1 MWRIVA
7 VLPAVDVMATRIPV
21 MDWSLNYGYCKAASE
36 MTRRDMLEPITASP
50 GDVLDIRYA
59 VDGDMAGHDVYR
71 YPDET
76 SWNAC
81 DQAKATV
88 VEINPFAGG
97 GCRNA
102 SDFSCLRSTSGV
114 DISVDAEAGD
124 SMYLACSGM
133 HCVGGLKLRVDVVEA
148 GAAAAR
154 SNEPRDIV
162 VPAWTDDFGF
172 CDPPFDEVHRPHG
185 LESIYAFEGD
195 TLVFKYSVHHN
206 VWVAPNADVASSC
219 DFTPMSEIASTDAGG
234 ACSSDDSL
242 GPFGSDPVNLLAGDD
257 DARPWQ
263 EDCLR
268 SVEGFRYPLSL
279 DDSMGEALRDWP
291 GGWVGEGSSGATE
304 SYARS
309 AVTAGAVALHF
320 VCQIHDHCVNGQ
332 RVTVY
337 VLPRPA
343 AASSRG
349 ASSSSFDDATE
360 LYTLIALLVMIVLL
374 LVVVGVLARRVR
386 ALGSGERHVELRE
399 CDSVR
404 TEHNAAQC

>member
-1 MWRIVA
+1 MRRIL
-7 VLPAVDVMATRIPV
+7 LPVWVAVDVMATRIPV

-36 MTRRDMLEPITASP
+36 MTRRDMLEPIIASP

-81 DQAKATV
+81 DETKATV
-88 VEINPFAGG
+88 VENDPLAGG

-114 DISVDAEAGD
+114 DVTVDVEAGGR
-124 SMYLACSGM
+124 MYLACSGM
-133 HCVGGLKLRVDVVEA
+133 HCIGGLKLRVDVVA
-148 GAAAAR
+148 ANAAAH

-195 TLVFKYSVHHN
+195 TLVFKYSTHHN
-206 VWVAPNADVASSC
+206 VWVAPDADGARSC
-219 DFTPMSEIASTDAGG
+219 DFSTMSEIASTEAGG
-234 ACSSDDSL
+234 KCGSDDSL
-242 GPFGSDPVNLLAGDD
+242 GPFGSTSINLLGGDD
-257 DARPWQ
+257 DATPWQ
-263 EDCLR
+263 DECLR
-268 SVEGFRYPLSL
+268 NVEGFRYPLSL
-279 DDSMGEALRDWP
+279 DDPMGEALRDWP

-304 SYARS
+304 TYARS

-320 VCQIHDHCVNGQ
+320 VCQVGDHCVNGQ

-343 AASSRG
+343 ATSRQG
-349 ASSSSFDDATE
+349 ASSSFDDTTE
-360 LYTLIALLVMIVLL
+360 LYTLIALLVMVVLL
-374 LVVVGVLARRVR
+374 LVLVWVLALRVR
-386 ALGSGERHVELRE
+386 ALGNGERHVELRE